1 MVTSP
6 AHSKIFILDFGSQYT
21 QVIARRVRE
30 LQVYS
35 EIVRFDISAAEIVKL
50 KANGIILSGGPAS
63 VYDKGAPQVDPQIFS
78 LGIPVLGICYGMQLM
93 AHDLGGQVEF
103 SARREYGPGI
113 LHMTDGSPL
122 FDGIGD
128 QLDIW
133 NSHGDK
139 VTALPAGFRAA
150 ARTENS
156 KFAAIEDPKRELY
169 ALQFHPEVSHTPRGK
184 EILQNFVY
192 HICHCAM
199 DWTMG
204 SFIEEA
210 CARIRE
216 QVGDQKV
223 VLGLS
228 GGVDSSVTAALLH
241 KAVGDQL
248 TCIFVNNG
256 LLRSREE
263 EMVQRVFGEN
273 FHVRLKYV
281 DASQRFLSLLK
292 GVTDPEQKRKI
303 IGNEFIEVF
312 QRATEE
318 LLEEDRRNG
327 ARKHGGYKFL
337 AQGTLYPDVIESVSI
352 EGNPAQVIKSHHNVG
367 GLPEKMHFALVE
379 PVRQLFK
386 DEVRQLGSQL
396 GLPKEIVYRQPFP
409 GPGLAVRILGEVTPE
424 RLSIL
429 READTIVVS
438 EMESSDWYY
447 RVWQSFAVLLPV
459 RSVGVMGDQ
468 RTYENT
474 IVLRIVESQD
484 GMTADWMR
492 LPYELLARIS
502 SRISNEVRGV
512 NRVCYDISSKP
523 PSTILRGRKAWRSCA
538 EAQGEIAKY
547 PKRLRACRRRQTGAA
562 QGVFRFDIALRS
574 GISNSARRDKI
585 KQLWH
590 IVFEN

>member
-1 MVTSP
+1 VCRKLIRSVVKTVAP
-6 AHSKIFILDFGSQYT
+6 LAHSKILILDFGSQYT
-21 QVIARRVRE
+21 QVIARRIRE
-30 LQVYS
+30 CQVYS
-35 EIVRFDISAAEIVKL
+35 EIVPFNTAATEIAKL
-50 KANGIILSGGPAS
+50 KPNGMILSGGPAS
-63 VYDKGAPQVDPQIFS
+63 VYDKGAPHLDPKIFS
-78 LGIPVLGICYGMQLM
+78 LGIPVLGICYGLMLM
-93 AHDLGGQVEF
+93 AHHLGGQVVF
-103 SARREYGPGI
+103 TGRREYGAGT
-113 LHMTDGSPL
+113 LHIANRSQLLDGLGPQI
-122 FDGIGD
+122 DV
-128 QLDIW
+128 W
-133 NSHGDK
+133 NSHGDE
-139 VTALPAGFRAA
+139 VTALPKGFRASG
-150 ARTENS
+150 RTESSN
-156 KFAAIEDPKRELY
+156 FAAVEDPQRKLY
-169 ALQFHPEVSHTPRGK
+169 GLQFHPEVAHTPRGK

-192 HICHCAM
+192 HICQCAM

-210 CARIRE
+210 CARIRK

-241 KAVGDQL
+241 KAIGDQL

-263 EMVQRVFGEN
+263 EIVQRVFGEN

-281 DASQRFLSLLK
+281 DASERFLALLK
-292 GVTDPEQKRKI
+292 GVTDPETKRKR
-303 IGNEFIEVF
+303 IGNEFIKVF
-312 QRATEE
+312 QHATEE

-327 ARKHGGYKFL
+327 ARRHGGYKFL

-367 GLPEKMHFALVE
+367 GLPEKMHFELVE

-386 DEVRQLGSQL
+386 DEVRQAGLQL
-396 GLPKEIVYRQPFP
+396 GLPKEVVYRQPFP

-424 RLSIL
+424 RLAIL
-429 READTIVVS
+429 READTIVGS

-484 GMTADWMR
+484 GMTADWVR

-502 SRISNEVRGV
+502 TRISNEVKGV

-523 PSTILRGRKAWRSCA
+523 PSTIEW
-538 EAQGEIAKY
+538 E
-547 PKRLRACRRRQTGAA
+547 
-562 QGVFRFDIALRS
+562 
-574 GISNSARRDKI
+574 
-585 KQLWH
+585 
-590 IVFEN
+590 